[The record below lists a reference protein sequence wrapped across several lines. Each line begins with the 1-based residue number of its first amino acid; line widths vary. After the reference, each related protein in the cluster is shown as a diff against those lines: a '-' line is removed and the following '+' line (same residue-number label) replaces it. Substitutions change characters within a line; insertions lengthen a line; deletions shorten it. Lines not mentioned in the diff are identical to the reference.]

1 MREIPPLQ
9 VLCLRSVGPHS
20 CSVEATFAP
29 TKKDPKEGDQPS
41 TASRL
46 LRSLHTTGNIA
57 QVIQRTPCIGTGS
70 SRRLNANDVDMFHPL
85 GTEPIDDNPN
95 NSDVALVYVHGNP
108 ASDCLQSYIDSLVEL
123 GRMDDQR
130 LGLHF
135 FEEWKNNVVLAAAAV
150 NRDDNDDTVDGTSRK
165 RRRDQ
170 DATIATASS
179 SVPVALGALSLF
191 NCNIAQD
198 TFDNMKEAKIGQH
211 LATLDLSGIRGLTDD
226 LLSLLLPECPNL
238 QHLALKNCRRITNI
252 TVVGKHQKQ
261 LTTLDVGGCFNIT
274 TDHVLQMVPLLP
286 HMTKLH
292 ASGLG
297 WTDLS
302 MNDLVLSQKWE
313 HLSLSFSMTL
323 TQGALRNNI
332 LPLAETLTA
341 LGLAFCET
349 VMDNAAMGL
358 LGRNLPY
365 VKALDL
371 RGNPA
376 LSTLTGW
383 YDGRVSANLSAQPL
397 TVLGRYSGLSESSV
411 EETKRVHPL
420 ETAGLVV
427 ILDGGGMGAAI
438 EKETDADE
446 EEES

>member
-1 MREIPPLQ
+1 
-9 VLCLRSVGPHS
+9 
-20 CSVEATFAP
+20 
-29 TKKDPKEGDQPS
+29 
-41 TASRL
+41 
-46 LRSLHTTGNIA
+46 
-57 QVIQRTPCIGTGS
+57 
-70 SRRLNANDVDMFHPL
+70 MFHPL

-302 MNDLVLSQKWE
+302 MNDLLLSQKWE